1 MGGFPSV
8 LSVRQL
14 ADTHTDL
21 KPGNIMVT
29 DEGTVKLLDF
39 GLAKLYEQLGP
50 VRLGL
55 KQGDMEY

>member
-1 MGGFPSV
+1 
-8 LSVRQL
+8 
-14 ADTHTDL
+14 
-21 KPGNIMVT
+21 MVT

-50 VRLGL
+50 VCPGL